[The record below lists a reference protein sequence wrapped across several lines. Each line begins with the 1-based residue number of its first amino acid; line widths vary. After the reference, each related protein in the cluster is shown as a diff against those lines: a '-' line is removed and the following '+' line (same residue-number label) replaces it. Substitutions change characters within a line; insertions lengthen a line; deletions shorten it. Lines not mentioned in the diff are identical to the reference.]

1 MPWGLAGYNFLPSK
15 RGKQKLPFAYTLD
28 LYMEGK
34 LYSLVNGAHLQKALF
49 LPWFQIHVKFHSKT
63 HTPVNFFFFFFC
75 LIC

>member
-1 MPWGLAGYNFLPSK
+1 M
-15 RGKQKLPFAYTLD
+15 PFAYTLD

-63 HTPVNFFFFFFC
+63 HTPVNFFFFFLLNMLTSQVLF
-75 LIC
+75 LHQQKRLNQSFL